1 MADGGGKR
9 MSELA
14 LLLQIL
20 QASNMASPAI
30 VSIIATI
37 RNGRAAGKT
46 DAEIQAESMQIAL
59 DTRTQTE
66 IDMGSEP

>member
-1 MADGGGKR
+1 MT
-9 MSELA
+9 ELA

-20 QASNMASPAI
+20 QGANMATPTL

-37 RNGRAAGKT
+37 RAGRAAGKT
-46 DAEIQAESMQIAL
+46 DAEIEAESMQIAL